1 MRYKN
6 IKTGAIIDSSFVIS
20 GDNWE
25 VLKHNQKG
33 EAVSGEEEVP
43 EEYIEEEI
51 NLDEMTKAELIEL
64 AKENKIEVNDRDT
77 KSVIIEAI
85 AKAFE

>member
-6 IKTGAIIDSSFVIS
+6 IKTGAILDSPFNIF

-25 VLKHNQKG
+25 L
-33 EAVSGEEEVP
+33 VSSQEVSEEV
-43 EEYIEEEI
+43 ETEQYTEEEI
-51 NLDEMTKAELIEL
+51 NLSEMTKAELIEL
-64 AKENKIEVNDRDT
+64 ATENEIKVNDKDN
-77 KSVIIEAI
+77 KAVIIETI